1 MKEKTIP
8 LFNAL
13 QLSVCLVS
21 MMLFSLRAAADTLSC
36 DIKRLNEKGFHS
48 SSTTFN
54 SSTAYQ
60 FEHDDSDF
68 LWSLTVVGTP
78 LPTHSTPLLQD
89 ATTSD
94 SNTQLS
100 QKAFSNW
107 LAAAEKAQL
116 IDKVESSTS
125 IPFHQSHIHLAHTSA
140 LNGTAHALHG
150 LYAERVN
157 NYAVL
162 YQLLATPMAET
173 MPADAMANA
182 QTMMDTIIN
191 SCSVIAR

>member
-1 MKEKTIP
+1 MLGKFKYIFIVFALSASAEAASLACVSTNKSVNFTQS
-8 LFNAL
+8 LF
-13 QLSVCLVS
+13 QQ
-21 MMLFSLRAAADTLSC
+21 
-36 DIKRLNEKGFHS
+36 
-48 SSTTFN
+48 
-54 SSTAYQ
+54 STAYQ
-60 FEHDDSDF
+60 SEFSDTE
-68 LWSLTVVGTP
+68 LYWSLTVVGTP

-116 IDKVESSTS
+116 IEKVESSTS

-150 LYAERVN
+150 LYAERVK
-157 NYAVL
+157 NYAVV
-162 YQLLATPMAET
+162 YQLLATPMTET

-182 QTMMDTIIN
+182 QTMMETIIN
-191 SCSVIAR
+191 SCSVIAP